1 MQLRLTPAVLAE
13 MAETIQD
20 AVAGKGADPT
30 HATYR
35 KIQQAAQS
43 AKANKR
49 GLVVELDNKDVAEL
63 KSRAE
68 FNVGPDG
75 VCLEN
80 LGWST
85 DPADKGYWLGRMRAY
100 KGLLA
105 QINTAH

>member
-1 MQLRLTPAVLAE
+1 MQVRLTPAVLAE

-20 AVAGKGADPT
+20 AVSGKNVDPT
-30 HATYR
+30 DETYR
-35 KIQQAAQS
+35 KIHQAAQA
-43 AKANKR
+43 AKSNKH
-49 GLVVELDNKDVAEL
+49 GLVIELDAKDVAEL

-68 FNVGPDG
+68 FNVGPNG

-105 QINTAH
+105 QINKAH